1 MRKATRPDLF
11 NLYLQLPS
19 NELVWEL
26 DRVGQG
32 IAGSK
37 NNQQSPADDPVPGL
51 SAGNQREQQQALATS
66 ETRRLRLIVEY
77 DGSDYAGF
85 QWQTNAPTI
94 QAELEKAI
102 ARITQ
107 EAVRVTG
114 AGRTDAGVHAL
125 GQVAHFDTTTR
136 LDEATLLRALNAV
149 LPPAI
154 AIRSIERVPANFHAR
169 FSARSR
175 HYRYTIYNAPVRSP
189 LAARFAALIIGP
201 LDADRMQ
208 TAANLALGTHNFAA
222 FATGPVANPVRTI
235 QELTVTRE
243 NHFIKLDFH
252 LDAGFA
258 HLIRRL
264 TGSLIQVGSGRLT
277 QEEFAAIL
285 ASADPSRGAP
295 PAPPQGLCLIAV
307 AYDPE
312 LRRRPVAG

>member
-1 MRKATRPDLF
+1 M
-11 NLYLQLPS
+11 
-19 NELVWEL
+19 
-26 DRVGQG
+26 
-32 IAGSK
+32 
-37 NNQQSPADDPVPGL
+37 AD
-51 SAGNQREQQQALATS
+51 S
-66 ETRRLRLIVEY
+66 RRLRLIVEY
-77 DGSDYAGF
+77 DGTDYAGF

-94 QAELEKAI
+94 QAELEKAL

-107 EAVRVTG
+107 ETVRVTG

-154 AIRSIERVPANFHAR
+154 AIRHIEPVPASFHAR

-189 LAARFAALIIGP
+189 LAARFAALITEP
-201 LDADRMQ
+201 LDVERMQ
-208 TAANLALGTHNFAA
+208 AAAHLATGTHNFAA
-222 FATGPVANPVRTI
+222 FATGPVDNPVRTI
-235 QELTVTRE
+235 HQLTITRDNHYVT
-243 NHFIKLDFH
+243 LDFH

-277 QEEFAAIL
+277 QDEFAAIL

-307 AYDPE
+307 SYDPVAPT
-312 LRRRPVAG
+312 LRPSV